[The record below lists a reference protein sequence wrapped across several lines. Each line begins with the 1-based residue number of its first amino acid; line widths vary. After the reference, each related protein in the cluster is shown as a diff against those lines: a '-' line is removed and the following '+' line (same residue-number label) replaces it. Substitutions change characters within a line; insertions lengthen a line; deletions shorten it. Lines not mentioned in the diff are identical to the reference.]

1 MLGEQCKK
9 HDEQFK
15 ILNEENEQIKRNFE
29 NLALQV
35 QHLSNQQGLTVWLKI
50 NKNIEKKIH
59 LKK

>member
-1 MLGEQCKK
+1 MLGENCKK

-15 ILNEENEQIKRNFE
+15 ILNEENEQIKRSFE

-35 QHLSNQQGLTVWLKI
+35 QHLSNQQGLNVWLKI
-50 NKNIEKKIH
+50 NKKIEKNIK